1 MPVRLVFFLITLIII
16 VAFIGFNIENRS
28 DIRLWFN
35 DKGIIRNVPIFVS
48 MFVAY
53 VLGVLSVIPSI
64 VSWTFRKKN
73 RNRPGNGVSD
83 RRETFRKNRK
93 TDVDESPPEEI
104 EEEDS
109 SKDQEL

>member
-1 MPVRLVFFLITLIII
+1 MPVRLIFFLITLIII

-35 DKGIIRNVPIFVS
+35 DKGIIRNVPVFVS

-53 VLGVLSVIPSI
+53 VLGVLSIIPSI
-64 VSWTFRKKN
+64 IFWTFSKNN
-73 RNRPGNGVSD
+73 RNRPGDSVSC
-83 RRETFRKNRK
+83 RRNPFRKNRK
-93 TDVDESPPEEI
+93 TDVDESPPGEI

-109 SKDQEL
+109 GKDQEL